1 MSQHALLSPSS
12 AARWSRCPGSVSMTK
27 GMPDDSSVF
36 ADDGTATH
44 ELAAWCLTDGTD
56 AVAYLGR
63 LIKVNGADYVVDEDR
78 AARAQMYVDYV
89 RSLDGEILPERR
101 LFIGAITGEP
111 EAYGTSDAVVMCPN
125 ELVIVDLKDGRGVQ
139 VDAENNEQLAIY
151 CQAALDAYDVIG
163 YDRVRMVIV
172 QPKLNHISEW
182 SISVAGLAE
191 FIAPISATGK
201 RIMSDDLDAMELIPG
216 EKQCRWCKA
225 KANCPALADSVQRT
239 IGETFADLV
248 AQTEEHGPLAIPIS
262 TPEEVLVEKLNAVD
276 LIEDWCRAVRAEAER
291 RLFDGQALPGW
302 KVVAGKKGA
311 RAWKDKQVAEIAL
324 AAIGNLAYE
333 KSLISPTTAEKLAKA
348 KKITPEFW
356 ETLQDLITQADG
368 KPTVAPESD
377 KRQAIQVGPNASM
390 FADLM
395 TA

>member
-1 MSQHALLSPSS
+1 MSQHAILSPSS

-63 LIKVNGADYVVDEDR
+63 LIKVNGADYAVDEDR

-182 SISVAGLAE
+182 SISVADLAK
-191 FIAPISATGK
+191 FIAPISATGHL
-201 RIMSDDLDAMELIPG
+201 IIANEIDTMELIPG

-225 KANCPALADSVQRT
+225 KANCPALADSVQQT
-239 IGETFADLV
+239 IGATFSEIAL
-248 AQTEEHGPLAIPIS
+248 EWKPIV
-262 TPEEVLVEKLNAVD
+262 EDNLVEKLNAVD

-324 AAIGNLAYE
+324 TAIGNLAYE

>member
-1 MSQHALLSPSS
+1 MSQHAILSPSS

-63 LIKVNGADYVVDEDR
+63 LIKVNGADYAVDEDR

-101 LFIGAITGEP
+101 LFIGAITWEP

-182 SISVAGLAE
+182 SISVADLAK
-191 FIAPISATGK
+191 FIAPISATGHL
-201 RIMSDDLDAMELIPG
+201 IIANEIDTMELIPG

-225 KANCPALADSVQRT
+225 KANCPALADSVQQT
-239 IGETFADLV
+239 IGATFSEIAL
-248 AQTEEHGPLAIPIS
+248 EWKPIV
-262 TPEEVLVEKLNAVD
+262 EDNLVEKLNAVD

-324 AAIGNLAYE
+324 TAIGNLAYE